1 MGAARDLSGTRPV
14 RRWRIREENCTVTQP
29 VTVVGGGLAGC
40 EAAYQ
45 LTKRGVPVRLIE
57 MRPKV
62 STEAHVT
69 DSLAELVCSNSFRDD
84 SLHTAVG
91 VLKAEM
97 RRMDSL
103 IMRIADQVSVPAG
116 SALAVDRVRFSELVQ
131 AEIENA
137 DGVEIVCEEVEEI
150 PTDGITIIATG
161 PLTSPTLSRALS
173 ELIGSRHLYFY
184 DAISPIVTAD
194 SIDFDIAFRKSRY
207 GRGNGDDYI
216 NCPLDEAQYES
227 FVTDVLAA
235 ESMELKSFERCVYF
249 EGCMPI
255 EEIAR
260 RGRETLRFGPMKPVG
275 LEHPV
280 TGGLAHAVIQL
291 RQDDTEGR
299 LFSIVGFQTKMKFPD
314 QRRVFRTI
322 PGLENAEFV
331 RLGSLHRNTFINS
344 PKTLAQTLNVIG
356 RKDLFVAGQ
365 LVGVEGYVESA
376 ATGLLCGINAAHRH
390 LGREAI
396 VPPPTTSLG
405 ALLEYIT
412 DRSRK
417 NFQPMNANFG
427 LFPLLPKR
435 MRGRE
440 KKKALADRALADL
453 GAWLDE
459 SAREDSEQASETPS
473 F

>member
-1 MGAARDLSGTRPV
+1 VTRS
-14 RRWRIREENCTVTQP
+14 

-40 EAAYQ
+40 EAVYQ
-45 LTKRGVPVRLIE
+45 LAKRGVPVRLHE
-57 MRPKV
+57 MRPNA

-103 IMRIADQVSVPAG
+103 IMRVADQVSVPAG

-131 AEIENA
+131 REVESAA
-137 DGVEIVCEEVEEI
+137 GVEIVREEVEEI
-150 PTDGITIIATG
+150 PDAGIAIIATG
-161 PLTSPTLSRALS
+161 PLTSPSLSRALS
-173 ELIGSRHLYFY
+173 GLVGSKHLYFY
-184 DAISPIVTAD
+184 DAISPIVTAE
-194 SIDFDIAFRKSRY
+194 SIDFDVAFRASRY

-216 NCPLDEAQYES
+216 NCPLDQAQYEG
-227 FVTDVLAA
+227 FVDEVLTA
-235 ESMELKSFERCVYF
+235 EAMELKSFERCVYF

-260 RGRETLRFGPMKPVG
+260 RGRDTLRFGPMKPVG
-275 LEHPV
+275 LEHPE
-280 TGGLAHAVIQL
+280 TGRMAYAVVQL
-291 RQDDTEGR
+291 RQDDTAGR
-299 LFSIVGFQTKMKFPD
+299 LFSMVGFQTKMKFPE
-314 QRRVFRTI
+314 QRRVFRMI

-344 PKTLAQTLNVIG
+344 PKTLALPLHVIG

-365 LVGVEGYVESA
+365 LIGVEGYVESA
-376 ATGLLCGINAAHRH
+376 ATGLLCGINAARRFEG
-390 LGREAI
+390 LEPV

-405 ALLEYIT
+405 SLLEYVT

-427 LFPLLPKR
+427 LFPPLERR
-435 MRGRE
+435 MRGRD
-440 KKKALADRALADL
+440 KKKAMADRALADL
-453 GAWLDE
+453 TAWLGQ
-459 SAREDSEQASETPS
+459 STWEDPRRASGTS
-473 F
+473 ST

>member
-1 MGAARDLSGTRPV
+1 
-14 RRWRIREENCTVTQP
+14 VTGP

-40 EAAYQ
+40 EAVYQ
-45 LTKRGVPVRLIE
+45 LAKLGVPVRLHE
-57 MRPKV
+57 MRPRL

-69 DSLAELVCSNSFRDD
+69 DKLAELVCSNSFRDD

-103 IMRIADQVSVPAG
+103 IMRVADSVSVPAG
-116 SALAVDRVRFSELVQ
+116 SALAVDRIRFSELVQ
-131 AEIENA
+131 AEIEAA
-137 DGVEIVCEEVEEI
+137 DGVEIVRGEVEDI

-161 PLTSPTLSRALS
+161 PLTSPTLSRALAG
-173 ELIGSRHLYFY
+173 LIGSKHLYFY
-184 DAISPIVTAD
+184 DAISPIVTSE
-194 SIDFDIAFRKSRY
+194 SINFDVAFRKSRY
-207 GRGNGDDYI
+207 GRGTGDDYI
-216 NCPLDEAQYES
+216 NCPLDKEQYER
-227 FVTDVLAA
+227 FVDDVLAA
-235 ESMELKSFERCVYF
+235 ESMPEKSFERCVYF

-275 LEHPV
+275 LEHPE
-280 TGGLAHAVIQL
+280 TGELAHSVIQL

-299 LFSIVGFQTKMKFPD
+299 LFSMVGFQTKMKHPE

-322 PGLENAEFV
+322 PGLENVEFV
-331 RLGSLHRNTFINS
+331 RLGSLHRNTFIDS
-344 PKTLAQTLNVIG
+344 PKTLAQALHVVG
-356 RKDLFVAGQ
+356 KKDLFVAGQ

-376 ATGLLCGINAAHRH
+376 ATGLLCGINAARRYE
-390 LGREAI
+390 GRPLA

-405 ALLEYIT
+405 ALLEYVT
-412 DRSRK
+412 DRGRK

-427 LFPLLPKR
+427 LFPPLPKR
-435 MRGRE
+435 LRGRE
-440 KKKALADRALADL
+440 KKIALAERALADL
-453 GAWLDE
+453 AAWLDQ
-459 SAREDSEQASETPS
+459 SPPEDSRQVSGTPS